1 MVLNKYLNPFNGLIN
16 ERVHKVCFL
25 QGQVFYI
32 AIVIVIL
39 VIIISNQHKH
49 LFFLTDIAL
58 ICITRNCLSLT
69 AVDLSGCSELSDGGI
84 ASFLKLHPR
93 GFKVFIHQS
102 DSLFLNPND
111 L

>member
-49 LFFLTDIAL
+49 LFF
-58 ICITRNCLSLT
+58 
-69 AVDLSGCSELSDGGI
+69 
-84 ASFLKLHPR
+84 
-93 GFKVFIHQS
+93 
-102 DSLFLNPND
+102 
-111 L
+111 